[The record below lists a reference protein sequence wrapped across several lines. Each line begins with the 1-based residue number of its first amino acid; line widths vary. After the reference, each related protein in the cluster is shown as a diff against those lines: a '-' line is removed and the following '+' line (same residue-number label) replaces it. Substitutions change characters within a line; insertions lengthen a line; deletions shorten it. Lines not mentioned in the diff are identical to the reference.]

1 MEECQ
6 EGMNVQLDQLHASEQ
21 AALDAYLAATSQHQQ
36 RLNEAADKAADDHE
50 LLRLRY
56 A

>member
-1 MEECQ
+1 
-6 EGMNVQLDQLHASEQ
+6 MNVQLDQLHASEQ
-21 AALDAYLAATSQHQQ
+21 AALDTYLAATSQHQQ
-36 RLNEAADKAADDHE
+36 RLKQAADKAADDHE